1 MPFIPSM
8 QEYEVPMRQLYVAP
22 KIVKK
27 DDKNNSEVRIK
38 TFTDF
43 LMKDGYLCKN
53 IFLVGKPGTGKST
66 FTQNLALQWS
76 ELQLKSVLVAG
87 DTKWKSD
94 DNFLDNNTLNMIDI
108 LFYVSLRDANDL
120 CSYVDIVRDQLLVHI
135 YSPSELH
142 QATTLV

>member
-1 MPFIPSM
+1 
-8 QEYEVPMRQLYVAP
+8 MRQLYVAP
-22 KIVKK
+22 KIVEK

-43 LMKDGYLCKN
+43 LMKDGCLCKN
-53 IFLVGKPGTGKST
+53 IFLVGEPGTGKST
-66 FTQNLALQWS
+66 FTQNLALQWG

-94 DNFLDNNTLNMIDI
+94 DNFLDNNALNMIDI